1 MLLNVPIGISLGM
14 RNRHPSRF
22 DRMLELDMTSLL
34 GDLNPAI
41 RLEGRDDL
49 LRIDAHLYTLF
60 AALSSV

>member
-34 GDLNPAI
+34 GDLTAI